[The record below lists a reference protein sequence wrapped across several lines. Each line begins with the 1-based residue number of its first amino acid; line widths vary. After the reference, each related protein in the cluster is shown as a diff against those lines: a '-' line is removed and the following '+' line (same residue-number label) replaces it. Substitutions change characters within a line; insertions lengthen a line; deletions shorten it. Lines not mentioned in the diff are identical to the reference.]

1 MFIII
6 IANYIT
12 VHSSPAS
19 RWACW
24 PSSPPS
30 PPSSSQALKPS
41 APQPAS
47 IILFILAA
55 IFRDKKCINLTNWH
69 TCTLSHRNTT
79 YLLSQNQQCSKFK
92 QYSSHLLDLKRQCF
106 HVSLVI
112 PFCPEKTTLSSLLV
126 SAQFSAPPKFC
137 KAHLELLIEV
147 GEGWW
152 CHQCFS
158 SSSSVSLT
166 VDTIRCRRLGI
177 IIFLFCRFSM
187 TPVQCLWQMWKRMM
201 RREMEWMAPLSWEQ
215 YCRGVKQP
223 QEHSAGFPGWQWCT
237 IAGALG
243 LSNQDSERHCF
254 TLIPYL
260 SATGALNKELGVD
273 KLLKAPMAECVTARQ
288 QLWLQNCHDS
298 WPPPTHSLGP
308 GPKKT
313 FFCPLSLSMSIGDVL
328 PAT

>member
-79 YLLSQNQQCSKFK
+79 YLLSQNQQCSKFE
-92 QYSSHLLDLKRQCF
+92 QYSSHLLDLKRECF

-112 PFCPEKTTLSSLLV
+112 PFCPGKNHIVVIISHQNFQHLLSFAKLILSCSLRSVKVGDVTNVSAPAALSLSQSTPSGADGWESSFFILQIFNDTSAVFVTDVKKNDEKRNGVNGTSLLRAILSGSEATPRTLSWVSWLAMMHYSWGSWFIQLGFRATLFHSHPIPFCNWGTQQGAWGWQTSQGTDGRRCDRKATTL
-126 SAQFSAPPKFC
+126 AAK
-137 KAHLELLIEV
+137 
-147 GEGWW
+147 
-152 CHQCFS
+152 
-158 SSSSVSLT
+158 
-166 VDTIRCRRLGI
+166 
-177 IIFLFCRFSM
+177 
-187 TPVQCLWQMWKRMM
+187 
-201 RREMEWMAPLSWEQ
+201 LSW
-215 YCRGVKQP
+215 
-223 QEHSAGFPGWQWCT
+223 
-237 IAGALG
+237 
-243 LSNQDSERHCF
+243 
-254 TLIPYL
+254 
-260 SATGALNKELGVD
+260 
-273 KLLKAPMAECVTARQ
+273 LLT
-288 QLWLQNCHDS
+288 
-298 WPPPTHSLGP
+298 PTHSQFR
-308 GPKKT
+308 T
-313 FFCPLSLSMSIGDVL
+313 RS
-328 PAT
+328 